1 MSKLQDPVLVVDD
14 EADIRDL
21 MEMTL
26 MKMGLRVQTAVG
38 VEDAK
43 DKLDN
48 DDYSLVLTDMRM
60 PDGSGLEVVQYIN
73 ELMLDTPVAV
83 ITAFGNADQA
93 VEALKAGAFDYLQK
107 PITLS
112 QLRSLVKSAV
122 SVSDHAEDA
131 AQAPS
136 EKPQPAPVAA
146 AFNKPKAQPP
156 KPAKRDLSGSVSI
169 PESLRSIKERFS
181 SGEIAIRPNEEP
193 PELGGEADMP
203 RLLGMSPQMVEVR
216 HLIRRLAR
224 SGVPVYISGES
235 GTGKEQ
241 AARTIHE
248 LSDRADKPF
257 IAVNCG
263 AIPENLVESEFF
275 GYKKGAFTGAN
286 QDQDG
291 LFVAANGGTL
301 FLDEVADLPLSMQVK
316 LLRAI
321 QERAVRPIGG
331 DREEAVDVR
340 IISATHHDLARRVAE
355 NKFREDLYYRLNVI
369 GLTMPPLRERDG
381 DIAILAAHLLAKL
394 ARDAGYPLAHLS
406 PAALAK
412 LEAYPFPGNVRE
424 LENILE
430 RALTFVE
437 GDTIEADD
445 IHLSESRIPAE
456 PAARPAAAP
465 PPEPTTATPRLPLRQ
480 RAPTADLDE
489 EEITALEQYQPRQK
503 DGPAIPLPNDLE
515 NYMQGLERNLLIKAL
530 EDCNYNKTK
539 AAEKLGISFR
549 AMRYKLK
556 KLGID

>member
-1 MSKLQDPVLVVDD
+1 MTKALILDD
-14 EADIRDL
+14 ERDICELIEMSLMGQDITCTSVYTIRAAIKALKEERYSFVISDIRL
-21 MEMTL
+21 
-26 MKMGLRVQTAVG
+26 
-38 VEDAK
+38 
-43 DKLDN
+43 
-48 DDYSLVLTDMRM
+48 
-60 PDGSGLEVVQYIN
+60 PDGDGLDFLAHIQKNYPG
-73 ELMLDTPVAV
+73 LPVCM
-83 ITAFGNADQA
+83 ITAHGNMDTAIR
-93 VEALKAGAFDYLQK
+93 ALKLGAFDFINK
-107 PITLS
+107 PFDLK
-112 QLRSLVKSAV
+112 QLRAVCKAALKEGHGQLGGGNAGGSSAAPGKKAAGGQGGGR
-122 SVSDHAEDA
+122 SSSKYELIGDA
-131 AQAPS
+131 DVMQKVRAMISKVARSQAP
-136 EKPQPAPVAA
+136 V
-146 AFNKPKAQPP
+146 F
-156 KPAKRDLSGSVSI
+156 I
-169 PESLRSIKERFS
+169 
-181 SGEIAIRPNEEP
+181 
-193 PELGGEADMP
+193 
-203 RLLGMSPQMVEVR
+203 
-216 HLIRRLAR
+216 H
-224 SGVPVYISGES
+224 GES
-235 GTGKEQ
+235 GTGKEV
-241 AARTIHE
+241 AARSIHHQ
-248 LSDRADKPF
+248 SNRAEGAF
-257 IAVNCG
+257 VAVNCG

-394 ARDAGYPLAHLS
+394 ARDAGYPEAHLS
-406 PAALAK
+406 PQALAE

-465 PPEPTTATPRLPLRQ
+465 PPEPTTAAPSLPLRQ

>member
-1 MSKLQDPVLVVDD
+1 MTKALILDD
-14 EADIRDL
+14 ERDICELIEMSLMGQDITCTSVYTIRAAIKALKEERYSFVISDIRL
-21 MEMTL
+21 
-26 MKMGLRVQTAVG
+26 
-38 VEDAK
+38 
-43 DKLDN
+43 
-48 DDYSLVLTDMRM
+48 
-60 PDGSGLEVVQYIN
+60 PDGDGLDFLAHIQKNYPG
-73 ELMLDTPVAV
+73 LPVCM
-83 ITAFGNADQA
+83 ITAHGNMDTAIR
-93 VEALKAGAFDYLQK
+93 ALKLGAFDFINK
-107 PITLS
+107 PFDLK
-112 QLRSLVKSAV
+112 QLRNVCKAALKEGHGQLGGGNAGGSSAAPGKKAAGGQGGGR
-122 SVSDHAEDA
+122 SSSKYELIGDA
-131 AQAPS
+131 DVMQKVRAMISKVARSQAP
-136 EKPQPAPVAA
+136 V
-146 AFNKPKAQPP
+146 F
-156 KPAKRDLSGSVSI
+156 I
-169 PESLRSIKERFS
+169 
-181 SGEIAIRPNEEP
+181 
-193 PELGGEADMP
+193 
-203 RLLGMSPQMVEVR
+203 
-216 HLIRRLAR
+216 H
-224 SGVPVYISGES
+224 GES
-235 GTGKEQ
+235 GTGKEV
-241 AARTIHE
+241 AARSIHHQ
-248 LSDRADKPF
+248 SNRAEGAF
-257 IAVNCG
+257 VAVNCG

-394 ARDAGYPLAHLS
+394 ARDAGYPEAHLS
-406 PAALAK
+406 PQALAK

-445 IHLSESRIPAE
+445 IHLSENRIPAQ
-456 PAARPAAAP
+456 PAPRAAVAAP
-465 PPEPTTATPRLPLRQ
+465 PEPATIARPRHPV
-480 RAPTADLDE
+480 ASDDYPDE
-489 EEITALEQYQPRQK
+489 AIAALEQYQPRQK

>member
-1 MSKLQDPVLVVDD
+1 MTKALILDD
-14 EADIRDL
+14 ERDICELIEMSLMGQDITCTSVYTIRAAIKALKEERYSFVISDIRLPDGDGLDFLAHIQKNYPGLPVCMITAHGNMDTAIRALKLGAFDFINKPFDL
-21 MEMTL
+21 
-26 MKMGLRVQTAVG
+26 KQLRTVCKAALKENPG
-38 VEDAK
+38 
-43 DKLDN
+43 
-48 DDYSLVLTDMRM
+48 
-60 PDGSGLEVVQYIN
+60 PDGSAGNTKPTATAGGGRSTNKV
-73 ELMLDTPVAV
+73 ELIGDADVMQKVRAMISKVA
-83 ITAFGNADQA
+83 
-93 VEALKAGAFDYLQK
+93 
-107 PITLS
+107 
-112 QLRSLVKSAV
+112 RS
-122 SVSDHAEDA
+122 
-131 AQAPS
+131 QAP
-136 EKPQPAPVAA
+136 V
-146 AFNKPKAQPP
+146 F
-156 KPAKRDLSGSVSI
+156 I
-169 PESLRSIKERFS
+169 
-181 SGEIAIRPNEEP
+181 
-193 PELGGEADMP
+193 
-203 RLLGMSPQMVEVR
+203 
-216 HLIRRLAR
+216 H
-224 SGVPVYISGES
+224 GES
-235 GTGKEQ
+235 GTGKEV
-241 AARTIHE
+241 AARSIHHQ
-248 LSDRADKPF
+248 SNRAEGAF
-257 IAVNCG
+257 VAVNCG

-394 ARDAGYPLAHLS
+394 ARDAGYPEAHLS
-406 PAALAK
+406 PQALAK

-445 IHLSESRIPAE
+445 IHLSENRIPAQ
-456 PAARPAAAP
+456 PAPRAAVAP
-465 PPEPTTATPRLPLRQ
+465 PPEPATIARPRHPV
-480 RAPTADLDE
+480 ASDDYPDE
-489 EEITALEQYQPRQK
+489 AIAALEQYQPRQK
-503 DGPAIPLPNDLE
+503 DGTAIPLPNDLE

>member
-1 MSKLQDPVLVVDD
+1 MTKALILDD
-14 EADIRDL
+14 ERDICELIEMSLMGQDITCTSVYTIKAAIKALKEERYSFVISDIRL
-21 MEMTL
+21 
-26 MKMGLRVQTAVG
+26 
-38 VEDAK
+38 
-43 DKLDN
+43 
-48 DDYSLVLTDMRM
+48 
-60 PDGSGLEVVQYIN
+60 PDGDGLDFLAHIQKNYPG
-73 ELMLDTPVAV
+73 LPVCM
-83 ITAFGNADQA
+83 ITAHGNMDTAIR
-93 VEALKAGAFDYLQK
+93 ALKLGAFDFINK
-107 PITLS
+107 PFDLK
-112 QLRSLVKSAV
+112 QLRNVCKAALKEGHGQLGGGNAGGSSAAPGKKAAGGQGGGR
-122 SVSDHAEDA
+122 SSSKYELIGDA
-131 AQAPS
+131 DVMQKVRAMISKVARSQAP
-136 EKPQPAPVAA
+136 V
-146 AFNKPKAQPP
+146 F
-156 KPAKRDLSGSVSI
+156 I
-169 PESLRSIKERFS
+169 
-181 SGEIAIRPNEEP
+181 
-193 PELGGEADMP
+193 
-203 RLLGMSPQMVEVR
+203 
-216 HLIRRLAR
+216 H
-224 SGVPVYISGES
+224 GES
-235 GTGKEQ
+235 GTGKEV
-241 AARTIHE
+241 AARSIHHQ
-248 LSDRADKPF
+248 SNRAEGAF
-257 IAVNCG
+257 VAVNCG

-394 ARDAGYPLAHLS
+394 ARDAGYPEAHLS
-406 PAALAK
+406 PQALAK

-465 PPEPTTATPRLPLRQ
+465 PPEPTTAAPRLPLRQ

>member
-1 MSKLQDPVLVVDD
+1 MTKALILDD
-14 EADIRDL
+14 ERDICELIEMSLMGQDITCTSVYTIRAAIKALKEERYSFVISDIRL
-21 MEMTL
+21 
-26 MKMGLRVQTAVG
+26 
-38 VEDAK
+38 
-43 DKLDN
+43 
-48 DDYSLVLTDMRM
+48 
-60 PDGSGLEVVQYIN
+60 PDGDGLDFLAHIQKNYPG
-73 ELMLDTPVAV
+73 LPVCM
-83 ITAFGNADQA
+83 ITAHGNMDTAIR
-93 VEALKAGAFDYLQK
+93 ALKLGAFDFINK
-107 PITLS
+107 PFDLK
-112 QLRSLVKSAV
+112 QLRNVCKAALKEGHGQLGGGNAGGSSAAPGKKAAGGQGGGR
-122 SVSDHAEDA
+122 SSSKYELIGDA
-131 AQAPS
+131 DVMQKVRAMISKVARSQAP
-136 EKPQPAPVAA
+136 V
-146 AFNKPKAQPP
+146 F
-156 KPAKRDLSGSVSI
+156 I
-169 PESLRSIKERFS
+169 
-181 SGEIAIRPNEEP
+181 
-193 PELGGEADMP
+193 
-203 RLLGMSPQMVEVR
+203 
-216 HLIRRLAR
+216 H
-224 SGVPVYISGES
+224 GES
-235 GTGKEQ
+235 GTGKEV
-241 AARTIHE
+241 AARSIHHQ
-248 LSDRADKPF
+248 SNRAEGAF
-257 IAVNCG
+257 VAVNCG

-394 ARDAGYPLAHLS
+394 ARDAGYPEAHLS

-465 PPEPTTATPRLPLRQ
+465 PPEPTTAAPRLPLRQ

-503 DGPAIPLPNDLE
+503 EGPAIPLPNDLE

>member
-1 MSKLQDPVLVVDD
+1 MTKALILDD
-14 EADIRDL
+14 ERDICELIEMSLMGQDITCTSVYTIRAAIKALKEERYSFVISDIRL
-21 MEMTL
+21 
-26 MKMGLRVQTAVG
+26 
-38 VEDAK
+38 
-43 DKLDN
+43 
-48 DDYSLVLTDMRM
+48 
-60 PDGSGLEVVQYIN
+60 PDGDGLDFLAHIQKNYPG
-73 ELMLDTPVAV
+73 LPVCM
-83 ITAFGNADQA
+83 ITAHGNMDTAIR
-93 VEALKAGAFDYLQK
+93 ALKLGAFDFINK
-107 PITLS
+107 PFDLK
-112 QLRSLVKSAV
+112 QLRNVCKAALKEGHGQLGGGNAGGGQGGGRSSSKYELIG
-122 SVSDHAEDA
+122 DA
-131 AQAPS
+131 DVMQKVRAMISKVARSQAP
-136 EKPQPAPVAA
+136 V
-146 AFNKPKAQPP
+146 F
-156 KPAKRDLSGSVSI
+156 I
-169 PESLRSIKERFS
+169 
-181 SGEIAIRPNEEP
+181 
-193 PELGGEADMP
+193 
-203 RLLGMSPQMVEVR
+203 
-216 HLIRRLAR
+216 H
-224 SGVPVYISGES
+224 GES
-235 GTGKEQ
+235 GTGKEV
-241 AARTIHE
+241 AARSIHHQ
-248 LSDRADKPF
+248 SNRAEGAF
-257 IAVNCG
+257 VAVNCG

-394 ARDAGYPLAHLS
+394 ARDAGYPEAHLS
-406 PAALAK
+406 PQALAK

-445 IHLSESRIPAE
+445 IHLSENRIPAQ
-456 PAARPAAAP
+456 PAPRAAVAAP
-465 PPEPTTATPRLPLRQ
+465 PDPATIARPRHPV
-480 RAPTADLDE
+480 ASDDYPDE
-489 EEITALEQYQPRQK
+489 AIAALEQYQPRQK

>member
-1 MSKLQDPVLVVDD
+1 
-14 EADIRDL
+14 
-21 MEMTL
+21 
-26 MKMGLRVQTAVG
+26 
-38 VEDAK
+38 
-43 DKLDN
+43 
-48 DDYSLVLTDMRM
+48 
-60 PDGSGLEVVQYIN
+60 
-73 ELMLDTPVAV
+73 
-83 ITAFGNADQA
+83 
-93 VEALKAGAFDYLQK
+93 
-107 PITLS
+107 
-112 QLRSLVKSAV
+112 
-122 SVSDHAEDA
+122 
-131 AQAPS
+131 
-136 EKPQPAPVAA
+136 
-146 AFNKPKAQPP
+146 
-156 KPAKRDLSGSVSI
+156 
-169 PESLRSIKERFS
+169 
-181 SGEIAIRPNEEP
+181 
-193 PELGGEADMP
+193 
-203 RLLGMSPQMVEVR
+203 
-216 HLIRRLAR
+216 
-224 SGVPVYISGES
+224 
-235 GTGKEQ
+235 
-241 AARTIHE
+241 
-248 LSDRADKPF
+248 
-257 IAVNCG
+257 
-263 AIPENLVESEFF
+263 
-275 GYKKGAFTGAN
+275 
-286 QDQDG
+286 
-291 LFVAANGGTL
+291 
-301 FLDEVADLPLSMQVK
+301 MQVK

-394 ARDAGYPLAHLS
+394 AREAGYPEAHLS

-445 IHLSESRIPAE
+445 IHLSESRIPTE
-456 PAARPAAAP
+456 PVARPTAP
-465 PPEPTTATPRLPLRQ
+465 PPVAQPDPRPLRQ
-480 RAPTADLDE
+480 RAPTAELDNE
-489 EEITALEQYQPRQK
+489 ELAAIEQYQPRQK

>member
-1 MSKLQDPVLVVDD
+1 MTKALIIDD
-14 EADIRDL
+14 ERDICELIEMSL
-21 MEMTL
+21 MGQDITCTSAYSVKAAIKALKEEQFNF
-26 MKMGLRVQTAVG
+26 VIS
-38 VEDAK
+38 DI
-43 DKLDN
+43 KL
-48 DDYSLVLTDMRM
+48 
-60 PDGSGLEVVQYIN
+60 PDGDGLDLLAHIQKHYPG
-73 ELMLDTPVAV
+73 LPVCM
-83 ITAFGNADQA
+83 ITAHGNMDTAIR
-93 VEALKAGAFDYLQK
+93 ALKRGAFDFVNK
-107 PITLS
+107 PFDLK
-112 QLRSLVKSAV
+112 QLRSICKAALKENPGTDGGAGNTKPTATTGGGRSTNKV
-122 SVSDHAEDA
+122 ELIGDA
-131 AQAPS
+131 DIMQRVRDMIARVARSQAP
-136 EKPQPAPVAA
+136 V
-146 AFNKPKAQPP
+146 F
-156 KPAKRDLSGSVSI
+156 I
-169 PESLRSIKERFS
+169 
-181 SGEIAIRPNEEP
+181 
-193 PELGGEADMP
+193 
-203 RLLGMSPQMVEVR
+203 
-216 HLIRRLAR
+216 H
-224 SGVPVYISGES
+224 GES
-235 GTGKEQ
+235 GTGKEV
-241 AARTIHE
+241 AARSIHHQSNRGE
-248 LSDRADKPF
+248 GAF

-340 IISATHHDLARRVAE
+340 IISATHHDLAKRVSE
-355 NKFREDLYYRLNVI
+355 GKFREDLYYRLNVI
-369 GLTMPPLRERDG
+369 ELTMPPLRERDG
-381 DIAILAAHLLAKL
+381 DIAILSRHLLAKL
-394 ARDAGYPLAHLS
+394 ARDSGYPQAQLT
-406 PAALAK
+406 PKALRK
-412 LEAYPFPGNVRE
+412 LENYDFPGNVRE

-465 PPEPTTATPRLPLRQ
+465 PPEPTTAAPSLPLRQ
-480 RAPTADLDE
+480 RAPTADIDE

>member
-1 MSKLQDPVLVVDD
+1 MTKALIIDD
-14 EADIRDL
+14 ERDICELIEMSL
-21 MEMTL
+21 MGQDITCTSAYSVKAAIKALKEEQFNF
-26 MKMGLRVQTAVG
+26 VIS
-38 VEDAK
+38 DI
-43 DKLDN
+43 KL
-48 DDYSLVLTDMRM
+48 
-60 PDGSGLEVVQYIN
+60 PDGDGLDLLAHIQKHYPG
-73 ELMLDTPVAV
+73 LPVCM
-83 ITAFGNADQA
+83 ITAHGNMDTAIR
-93 VEALKAGAFDYLQK
+93 ALKLGAFDFVNK
-107 PITLS
+107 PFDLK
-112 QLRSLVKSAV
+112 QLRSICKAALKENPGPDGGAGNTKPTATTGGGRSTNKV
-122 SVSDHAEDA
+122 ELIGDA
-131 AQAPS
+131 DIMQRVRDMIARVARSQAP
-136 EKPQPAPVAA
+136 V
-146 AFNKPKAQPP
+146 F
-156 KPAKRDLSGSVSI
+156 I
-169 PESLRSIKERFS
+169 
-181 SGEIAIRPNEEP
+181 
-193 PELGGEADMP
+193 
-203 RLLGMSPQMVEVR
+203 
-216 HLIRRLAR
+216 H
-224 SGVPVYISGES
+224 GES
-235 GTGKEQ
+235 GTGKEV
-241 AARTIHE
+241 AARSIHHQSNRGE
-248 LSDRADKPF
+248 GAF

-394 ARDAGYPLAHLS
+394 ARDAGYPEAHLS
-406 PAALAK
+406 PQALAK

-503 DGPAIPLPNDLE
+503 EGPAIPLPNDLE

>member
-1 MSKLQDPVLVVDD
+1 M
-14 EADIRDL
+14 
-21 MEMTL
+21 
-26 MKMGLRVQTAVG
+26 
-38 VEDAK
+38 
-43 DKLDN
+43 
-48 DDYSLVLTDMRM
+48 
-60 PDGSGLEVVQYIN
+60 
-73 ELMLDTPVAV
+73 
-83 ITAFGNADQA
+83 
-93 VEALKAGAFDYLQK
+93 
-107 PITLS
+107 
-112 QLRSLVKSAV
+112 
-122 SVSDHAEDA
+122 
-131 AQAPS
+131 
-136 EKPQPAPVAA
+136 
-146 AFNKPKAQPP
+146 
-156 KPAKRDLSGSVSI
+156 
-169 PESLRSIKERFS
+169 
-181 SGEIAIRPNEEP
+181 
-193 PELGGEADMP
+193 
-203 RLLGMSPQMVEVR
+203 
-216 HLIRRLAR
+216 
-224 SGVPVYISGES
+224 
-235 GTGKEQ
+235 
-241 AARTIHE
+241 
-248 LSDRADKPF
+248 
-257 IAVNCG
+257 NCG

-445 IHLSESRIPAE
+445 IHLSENRIPAQ
-456 PAARPAAAP
+456 PAPRAAVAAP
-465 PPEPTTATPRLPLRQ
+465 PEPATIARPRHPV
-480 RAPTADLDE
+480 ASDDYPDE
-489 EEITALEQYQPRQK
+489 AIAALEQYQPRQK
-503 DGPAIPLPNDLE
+503 EGPAIPLPNDLE